1 MVSKVTPRTLSIL
14 LGTVAGASMVIAVGS
29 RKFSTSARLDSPA
42 APRKIF
48 SGGLALC
55 SLPLEES
62 DMVSHD
68 TKRLRFKLPE
78 SSAVSGLPLTSAL
91 LTFSWPAGHWFPVIR
106 PYTPISRS
114 DTPGIVELLIKR
126 YPQGK
131 ASTHIHSLSPGQS
144 LFFLATL
151 KGPEWKANAV
161 PHVLLIAGGAGITPC
176 YQLAQGILENRND
189 QTAVTLVYG
198 ANSDRDVLL
207 KAEMTA
213 WEERFPG
220 RFKAVHAVS
229 HPEEGSKYE
238 KGYVTGDLLK
248 RALPNGKQHET
259 RVFVCGP
266 PAMEKSLVGDRSSRG
281 ILQEVGFSKDQ
292 INTF

>member
-1 MVSKVTPRTLSIL
+1 M
-14 LGTVAGASMVIAVGS
+14 
-29 RKFSTSARLDSPA
+29 
-42 APRKIF
+42 
-48 SGGLALC
+48 
-55 SLPLEES
+55 
-62 DMVSHD
+62 
-68 TKRLRFKLPE
+68 
-78 SSAVSGLPLTSAL
+78 
-91 LTFSWPAGHWFPVIR
+91 
-106 PYTPISRS
+106 
-114 DTPGIVELLIKR
+114 
-126 YPQGK
+126 
-131 ASTHIHSLSPGQS
+131 
-144 LFFLATL
+144 
-151 KGPEWKANAV
+151 
-161 PHVLLIAGGAGITPC
+161 
-176 YQLAQGILENRND
+176 
-189 QTAVTLVYG
+189 YG